1 MEAEHFNELWNEPTC
16 TLYELTPATL
26 PIRRLLASTP
36 GTRSICNDPLVV
48 GVEYT
53 DALMQA
59 CAATLTAMQR
69 TGAVALVEAQTA
81 VLHILRGGLNFGLR
95 QALAKAFGWNRHASA
110 FISAQRA
117 RNSDDPQDWYI
128 SENEYRKINLPPAA
142 TIVFGDVVATG
153 TSLLYALRQILDV
166 VDRQQTQ
173 VRELLFFCIGGSRAE
188 EILIEIDA
196 ICRERFPVYRGAAVI
211 YLEGRFSVAHRDSG
225 LSVMIP
231 DTDLLRTGASLAPE
245 FIRSQVESPSYPLER
260 CTIYDAGSR
269 AFWLP
274 EYFYDVRDYW
284 LQTLA
289 LAEDGMTYAELL
301 RQRLPELDSTNLNKN
316 DLGEVCR
323 KQLER
328 IPIL

>member
-16 TLYELTPATL
+16 ALYELAPGTL
-26 PIRRLLASTP
+26 PIRRLLVSTP

-69 TGAVALVEAQTA
+69 TGAVALVEAQTV

-188 EILIEIDA
+188 EILIEIDT

-245 FIRSQVESPSYPLER
+245 FIRSQADSPSYPLER